1 MKMILK
7 RGFIMSVYYDVKEY
21 LRVQE
26 ITDRNQAL
34 MEMVRQHLAWLGWKM
49 LTDDARVEISL
60 SYGKK
65 HFTFSGETV
74 TADFHEIIR
83 FLEDLPEMDDGYALE
98 LSLNYHYRWTGLDPK
113 NACDHLVISNYLEQ
127 AYETELENVFYT
139 MYNNADCGDGAGTLC
154 AYGEKNGHIYKG
166 TVQDKPISDFP
177 DSGNWY
183 APREAIVCCIDSF
196 EGMDMDAIRN
206 VVNQLMCLSSHD
218 NFTDSETEFDYFM
231 NNFNPKN
238 VEDFH
243 TFIRLAGELIK
254 LTKNTYGFL
263 AELVDLDDPHGRILK
278 IDIDD
283 PENYTVTM
291 ACV

>member
-1 MKMILK
+1 
-7 RGFIMSVYYDVKEY
+7 MSIYYDVKEY
-21 LRVQE
+21 LEVQK
-26 ITDRNQAL
+26 ITEENHQVIDLTKN
-34 MEMVRQHLAWLGWKM
+34 HLAWLGWKM
-49 LTDDARVEISL
+49 LNDDAKVHHFSL
-60 SYGKK
+60 S
-65 HFTFSGETV
+65 FDETTITFAGDTITS
-74 TADFHEIIR
+74 DFHVLIR
-83 FLEDLPEMDDGYALE
+83 ALDEASSFRLIADYAYTHYGMDPE
-98 LSLNYHYRWTGLDPK
+98 
-113 NACDHLVISNYLEQ
+113 NACDHLVISSYLKQ
-127 AYETELENVFYT
+127 ADETELKNVFYT

-154 AYGEKNGHIYKG
+154 AYGEKNGRIYKG
-166 TVQDKPISDFP
+166 IVQDEPISDFP

-254 LTKNTYGFL
+254 LTKNTCGFL

-278 IDIDD
+278 INIDD
-283 PENYTVTM
+283 PENYTITM